1 MSQADVLC
9 LFVAFDQDL
18 LGFRWRLQEGTLIST
33 DFPLYTTE
41 LTLASLHTSA
51 PRVAYLCH
59 GLFHCVRGWYDG
71 DGDDDDDEV
80 RISPAKN
87 ISCRRTR
94 STLNA
99 N

>member
-1 MSQADVLC
+1 MLQVKVVRFINFIFVLCVFAQADVL

-33 DFPLYTTE
+33 DFPLHTTE

-59 GLFHCVRGWYDG
+59 GLFHCVRGW
-71 DGDDDDDEV
+71 
-80 RISPAKN
+80 
-87 ISCRRTR
+87 
-94 STLNA
+94 
-99 N
+99 

>member
-1 MSQADVLC
+1 MKIWSWSLVLQVKVVRFINFIFVLCVFAQADVLC

-59 GLFHCVRGWYDG
+59 GLFHCVRGW
-71 DGDDDDDEV
+71 
-80 RISPAKN
+80 
-87 ISCRRTR
+87 
-94 STLNA
+94 
-99 N
+99 